1 MTEIQRERGER
12 EAQRRQHDIALLP
25 HHEMRF
31 GNSKLE
37 LIIIHMDRQ
46 TGRQAGRCRQVG
58 RQCPGAGPCGM
69 RCACGGCMKWR
80 QVKVLLHGS
89 NQSAWAATWPK
100 CQMCSLCLRSF
111 VFPSSI
117 MHTIHTYIWFFLHSL
132 CQLIN
137 FSYFPLCPLPQAMP
151 NYVIKSVFNNYAF
164 PGTAQQTVETS
175 AHARFMWMALLYRY
189 RDTYAYMY
197 ITAIKFTAMRRSYPF
212 SNSLLLF
219 QVVLVE
225 FITRSHTKQLLI
237 ALRAVN
243 KLNTIYIFAINRL
256 IDFYRMLLQVLKNTD
271 KSIVLPCR
279 K

>member
-1 MTEIQRERGER
+1 MPW
-12 EAQRRQHDIALLP
+12 RRAVW
-25 HHEMRF
+25 HEMRLRWLHEVAPGESIVARVKSISLGGDLAKMPNVF
-31 GNSKLE
+31 ALPPFVRFS
-37 LIIIHMDRQ
+37 LIYYAYNTHIHM
-46 TGRQAGRCRQVG
+46 
-58 RQCPGAGPCGM
+58 
-69 RCACGGCMKWR
+69 
-80 QVKVLLHGS
+80 
-89 NQSAWAATWPK
+89 
-100 CQMCSLCLRSF
+100 
-111 VFPSSI
+111 
-117 MHTIHTYIWFFLHSL
+117 YIWFFLHSL

-164 PGTAQQTVETS
+164 PGTTQQTVETS

-243 KLNTIYIFAINRL
+243 KLNTIYL
-256 IDFYRMLLQVLKNTD
+256 QSIDL
-271 KSIVLPCR
+271 SISIACR
-279 K
+279 YKY